1 MISIINKGDF
11 DKIKN
16 ILPNTLMQN
25 GELKVENITKEEMLI
40 LYKFFRRS
48 FLDSTIPVK
57 KPIGFYI
64 NNKSNGV
71 GLEVISRNISV
82 LESNIELIKN
92 ISKLIV
98 IGDCADEIVAK
109 DLVGKIKAG
118 NLNVIS
124 DGSPVKFLDPSI
136 EVLNSIESIDL
147 GLVVYENTGS
157 CLMDDNMEILQ
168 SIVNDLSRTT
178 NNYYPLNTEN
188 TLYSNI
194 RILPFNG
201 FKIRYN
207 LVGNISE
214 LDINYLWK
222 NYINNL
228 SEEVC
233 SIEYDEEL

>member
-11 DKIKN
+11 EKIRN
-16 ILPNTLMQN
+16 ILPKTVMQN
-25 GELKVENITKEEMLI
+25 GELKIENASKEELSI

-64 NNKSNGV
+64 NNKSNGI

-92 ISKLIV
+92 ISKLTI
-98 IGDCADEIVAK
+98 IGECADEIVAK
-109 DLVGKIKAG
+109 NLVGKIKAG
-118 NLNVIS
+118 NLNIIS

-136 EVLNSIESIDL
+136 EVLNSIDSIDL
-147 GLVVYENTGS
+147 GLVVFENTGS
-157 CLMDDNMEILQ
+157 SLMDDNMEIL
-168 SIVNDLSRTT
+168 SSLVNDLSRAT

-188 TLYSNI
+188 TLYENI

-214 LDINYLWK
+214 KDINYLWK

-233 SIEYDEEL
+233 SSEYDEDL